1 MQLRET
7 QQAFRPRDPK
17 SISAFSEFI
26 LPDKGTALDRQYLH
40 RRHIS
45 LDQFQVVRLY
55 FLECLLAV
63 CHDDGISAGR
73 EVQVAALGD
82 APIQLGGP
90 LEADEPDD
98 GAREHLLQVLLP
110 QALHGAVPQDDG
122 HATRGLVLGP
132 ADNAHLTVQL
142 RSTLQIHQTDSTA
155 IGETKSAAPGR
166 KISVDGGTT
175 ARWLGL
181 RRHSVALSDLPLLAG
196 REAGQR
202 VPQALFLL
210 AGLVAASLAAPASA
224 LLGAAGAAG
233 PGAAPCVEVLQQVF
247 IAGVPV
253 VLTSGV
259 AALEAILAGIIL
271 VALLGEALVRQRVIG
286 LLLRGIALGVV
297 AVRVVPALRVPVH
310 LGARRLGPAIR
321 PFAAAVHVGARG
333 PEACSAEKR
342 KRTTREERDGG
353 LGPP

>member
-7 QQAFRPRDPK
+7 RQAFRPRDPK

-26 LPDKGTALDRQYLH
+26 LPDKGTALGRQYLH

-63 CHDDGISAGR
+63 CHDDGIPAGR

-98 GAREHLLQVLLP
+98 GAGEHLLQVLLP

-122 HATRGLVLGP
+122 HATRGLVFGP
-132 ADNAHLTVQL
+132 ADDAHLTVQL

-166 KISVDGGTT
+166 KLSVDGGTA

-181 RRHSVALSDLPLLAG
+181 RRRSVSLPDLPLLAG

-224 LLGAAGAAG
+224 LLGAAG

-286 LLLRGIALGVV
+286 LLVRGVALGVV

-333 PEACSAEKR
+333 PEACSVEKR
-342 KRTTREERDGG
+342 KHTTREERDGG